1 MINKSGRERYSIPVF
16 FSGNPDYLINC
27 LPNCCAEGE
36 KPKYPPI
43 TVADCVGGS
52 YKESYGRAAAH
63 KAEQEQKQKAVVIDS
78 AVVIAV

>member
-1 MINKSGRERYSIPVF
+1 MINKSGKERYSIPVF
-16 FSGNPDYLINC
+16 FSGNPDYVINC
-27 LPNCCAEGE
+27 LPNCCDEGQ

-63 KAEQEQKQKAVVIDS
+63 KAEQEQKGKAMETKTSVP
-78 AVVIAV
+78 IAV